1 MLTVR
6 IEDHP
11 SLIARIEP
19 KDQSI
24 FARLTPSGSS
34 ITAVLTPG
42 NQSLRAR
49 IEPRTELEPYYET
62 DNAAGGTTIII
73 GE

>member
-6 IEDHP
+6 IEQP
-11 SLIARIEP
+11 QSLIARIEP
-19 KDQSI
+19 KGQII
-24 FARLTPSGSS
+24 FAKLSDKNSLLKAS
-34 ITAVLTPG
+34 LTPG
-42 NQSLRAR
+42 NQQLLAK
-49 IEPRTELEPYYET
+49 IEQHVELEPYYET